1 MTLIAA
7 FRCDAAGHPGLVLC
21 ADTQETVGDIR
32 VTVNKLSPQDWG
44 HYQLAIAGAG
54 SGDLVDAFAYKLG
67 LAIASWPVGA
77 KEEFVREAIR
87 DLLLDFHEH
96 EVRLFPVD
104 GESEKFCDFL
114 VCIKPRG
121 IEDQFFLWQLRGPT
135 ITPVS
140 DYALIGISA
149 AIYTHELRRLYRSR
163 LSSSQAVLLAIH
175 LLSLAKAT
183 SNYVGGQTDIVVL
196 RRTALHPYSHQDV
209 HTLES
214 RILAF
219 NEQIAQ
225 LVLACPDATIPRAEF
240 QAMLAVFGDGLTAIR
255 DQLLHPNAVTIGG
268 VPVTISGLPLYSTP
282 AEPSQEPP
290 PSEYK
295 DDAED

>member
-32 VTVNKLSPQDWG
+32 VAVNKLSPQEWG

-54 SGDLVDAFAYKLG
+54 SGYLVDAFAYKLG

-77 KEEFVREAIR
+77 DERFVRETIR
-87 DLLLDFHEH
+87 DLLVDFHEN

-104 GESEKFCDFL
+104 SESEKFCDFL
-114 VCIKPRG
+114 VCIKPIG
-121 IEDQFFLWQLRGPT
+121 VNDQFFLWQLRGTT
-135 ITPVS
+135 IAPVG

-149 AIYTHELRRLYRSR
+149 AIYTHELGRLYRSR
-163 LSSSQAVLLAIH
+163 LSSNQAVLLAIH

-196 RRTALHPYSHQDV
+196 RRTALHPYSHQDIQ
-209 HTLES
+209 TLES
-214 RILAF
+214 RIHAF
-219 NEQIAQ
+219 NERIAQ

-240 QAMLAVFGDGLTAIR
+240 QAMLSVFEDELTAIR
-255 DQLLHPNAVTIGG
+255 DQLLHPNLVTIKG
-268 VPVTISGLPLYSTP
+268 VPVTISGLPVYSSP
-282 AEPSQEPP
+282 AEPSHEPP
-290 PSEYK
+290 PSEYERE
-295 DDAED
+295 AED